1 MNKILSYFTM
11 LLLSAMTLT
20 LGSCTEEYEYS
31 AEAAKGQ
38 QVYFSNT
45 LASTVTI
52 TNDGAHFLVPISRVN
67 TDEELTVNIT
77 ATDESGQLTIPQSVT
92 FEAGQ
97 SEANITIDYDPNQ
110 ITADTYYDVTLS
122 IADAD
127 YTTPYGEFFLFIQR
141 SNVASL
147 HRDWNRYV
155 YRRLYWSV
163 QCSGR
168 NQAN

>member
-11 LLLSAMTLT
+11 LLLSVMTLT

-77 ATDESGQLTIPQSVT
+77 ATDESDQLTIPQSVT
-92 FEAGQ
+92 KLRP
-97 SEANITIDYDPNQ
+97 ILIMM
-110 ITADTYYDVTLS
+110 
-122 IADAD
+122 
-127 YTTPYGEFFLFIQR
+127 
-141 SNVASL
+141 
-147 HRDWNRYV
+147 
-155 YRRLYWSV
+155 
-163 QCSGR
+163 
-168 NQAN
+168 